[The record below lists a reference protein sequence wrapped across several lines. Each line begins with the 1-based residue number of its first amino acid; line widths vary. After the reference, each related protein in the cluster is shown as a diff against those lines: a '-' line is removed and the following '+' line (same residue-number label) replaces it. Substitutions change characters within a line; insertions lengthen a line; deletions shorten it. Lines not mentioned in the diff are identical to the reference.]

1 MTARTQVGRLERT
14 RFGYGFVR
22 LEDGGEDLFIPPF
35 AMGGAFHGDR
45 VRAGYLDSGPQGD
58 AHEVLEI
65 LERTKYG
72 ILGRFEGRGRNA
84 LLLPER
90 PEYPREILLTLHGR
104 ARIPPRTR
112 VLVRLQP
119 TPPEPLVG
127 TIEAVDGAML
137 TVRSRDN
144 QTFYKIKVADNAVVR
159 GLVRAS
165 PAEIK
170 DNTFIGVSGLPQ
182 PDGSQ
187 KALEIHI
194 FPEPMRGTGE
204 GHQSWDL
211 VPNSTMTNAT
221 VAQIVKAVDGHEVT
235 VKYKGGEKKIVLLPQ
250 TRIVTFVPGDRS
262 ELRPG
267 VKIFIAAARKKED
280 GTLEADS
287 IAAGRD
293 GLPPP
298 M

>member
-1 MTARTQVGRLERT
+1 MHGMTRRVLCALGLALLSATSASLAQQPAAV
-14 RFGYGFVR
+14 
-22 LEDGGEDLFIPPF
+22 
-35 AMGGAFHGDR
+35 R
-45 VRAGYLDSGPQGD
+45 VR
-58 AHEVLEI
+58 
-65 LERTKYG
+65 
-72 ILGRFEGRGRNA
+72 
-84 LLLPER
+84 
-90 PEYPREILLTLHGR
+90 
-104 ARIPPRTR
+104 
-112 VLVRLQP
+112 
-119 TPPEPLVG
+119 G

-267 VKIFIAAARKKED
+267 VKIFIAAARKKDD

>member
-1 MTARTQVGRLERT
+1 MKQVT
-14 RFGYGFVR
+14 RRVSALAGLTLLLAASAGLAQQPAQV
-22 LEDGGEDLFIPPF
+22 
-35 AMGGAFHGDR
+35 R
-45 VRAGYLDSGPQGD
+45 VR
-58 AHEVLEI
+58 
-65 LERTKYG
+65 
-72 ILGRFEGRGRNA
+72 
-84 LLLPER
+84 
-90 PEYPREILLTLHGR
+90 
-104 ARIPPRTR
+104 
-112 VLVRLQP
+112 
-119 TPPEPLVG
+119 G
-127 TIEAVDGAML
+127 TIEAIDGAML
-137 TVRSRDN
+137 TVKSRDSR
-144 QTFYKIKVADNAVVR
+144 TFYKIKVADNAVVR

-204 GHQSWDL
+204 GHQPWDL

-221 VAQIVKAVDGHEVT
+221 VAQMVKAVDGHEIT

-267 VKIFIAAARKKED
+267 VKIFIAAARKKDD